1 MLTDNSG
8 HTNAVKAEEN
18 TRSKAVGPT
27 VCVSIT
33 IEGITVEAL
42 VDTGS
47 QSTIISRSLL
57 HEIGQ
62 NMKSKGQPLP
72 IIERP
77 TVHLF
82 GKDVAGGGREL
93 VITAQLQAKKS
104 FWERC
109 CWWWSRTSYYCSVTS
124 QDRR

>member
-1 MLTDNSG
+1 M
-8 HTNAVKAEEN
+8 
-18 TRSKAVGPT
+18 P
-27 VCVSIT
+27 IT
-33 IEGITVEAL
+33 IEGVTVEAL

-62 NMKSKGQPLP
+62 HMKSKGPLP

-82 GKDVAGGGREL
+82 GKDGAGGGREL
-93 VITAQLQAKKS
+93 VITDQLQAKI
-104 FWERC
+104 
-109 CWWWSRTSYYCSVTS
+109 
-124 QDRR
+124 